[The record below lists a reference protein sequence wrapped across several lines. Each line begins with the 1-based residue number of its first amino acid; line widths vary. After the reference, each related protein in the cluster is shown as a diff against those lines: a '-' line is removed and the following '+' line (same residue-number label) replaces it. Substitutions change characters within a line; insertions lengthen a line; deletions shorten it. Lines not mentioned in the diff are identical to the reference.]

1 MRRIEL
7 LGPAKDVECGITAI
21 RCGADAV
28 YIGAQKFGA
37 RQAAGN
43 SVDDIKQVVDFA
55 HQYYGKV
62 YVTLNTLLYDDEL
75 RPAEKLIHQL
85 YKIGVDGL
93 IVQDAGICELEL
105 PPLPLIAS
113 TQMDNCNVEKV
124 KFLEDVGFSR
134 VILARELTIEQIK
147 KIRAATTIELEFFV
161 HGALCVSASGRCYMS
176 YALGGRSGNRGE
188 CAQPCRKLY
197 SLKNKDGGVLV
208 ENRHLLSLRDMC
220 LSEYLEDLIE
230 AGVCCFKIEGRLK
243 DAGYVGNVTGYYRE
257 KLDEI
262 FARNGDMRAD
272 SSGKVDLGFVPDPTK
287 TFCRG
292 FTDYG
297 IDGKIGKI
305 AAIDSPKSIG
315 QYIGEVIEAG
325 RDFFTVDSDV
335 ELHNADGICFFDSNK
350 NLQGAVINRIEH
362 GRIYP
367 QKMEGVHA
375 GVKIY
380 RNLDHLFLK
389 QLKRLDVQRKID
401 ISLVLKDAENGVA
414 LCGQD
419 SDGNKAIFEMVFAK
433 EAAIKK
439 EAALN
444 TISTQLQKT
453 GNSIFRCI
461 DFKLATADVYFFP
474 VSVLK
479 ELKRGLF
486 EKMIEI
492 REANRVVRK
501 GGIIKNNVSY
511 PQSVLDYS
519 GNVLNEKARR
529 FYKRHGV
536 ETIEPAAESGVDM
549 AGKIVM
555 STKYCIRRELGLCQG
570 QLRQEAE
577 PMFLEDGQGRGFE
590 IRFRCGDCGMEIILR

>member
-7 LGPAKDVECGITAI
+7 LGPAKDVQCGITAI

-43 SVDDIKQVVDFA
+43 SVEEIKQVVDFA
-55 HQYYGKV
+55 HQYYCKV
-62 YVTLNTLLYDDEL
+62 YVALNTLLYDDEL
-75 RPAEKLIHQL
+75 LQAEKLIHQL
-85 YKIGVDGL
+85 YAVGVDGL
-93 IVQDAGICELEL
+93 IVQDVGICELEL

-113 TQMDNCNVEKV
+113 TQMDNCSVEKV
-124 KFLEDVGFSR
+124 NFLEEIGFSR
-134 VILARELTIEQIK
+134 VILARELTLEQIK
-147 KIRAATTIELEFFV
+147 KIRAATTVELEFFV
-161 HGALCVSASGRCYMS
+161 HGALCVGASGRCYMS

-197 SLKNKDGGVLV
+197 SLKDKQGGVLV

-220 LSEYLEDLIE
+220 LSGYLEDLIE
-230 AGVCCFKIEGRLK
+230 AGVCSFKIEGRLK
-243 DAGYVGNVTGYYRE
+243 DAAYVGNVTGYYRE

-262 FARNGDMRAD
+262 FGRNGMRAD
-272 SSGKVDLGFVPDPTK
+272 SSGSVDLGFVPDPVK
-287 TFCRG
+287 TFSRG

-297 IDGKIGKI
+297 VSGKIGKI

-315 QYIGEVIEAG
+315 QYIGEVIEAD
-325 RDFFTVDSDV
+325 RDSFMVDSEI

-350 NLQGAVINRIEH
+350 NLQGAVINRIEN
-362 GRIYP
+362 GRVYP
-367 QKMEGVHA
+367 QKMEGIHA

-389 QLKRLDVQRKID
+389 QFKGLDVQRKID
-401 ISLVLKDAENGVA
+401 ISLILKDAGNRVA
-414 LCGQD
+414 LCGED
-419 SDGNKAIFEMVFAK
+419 CDGNKAIFEKVFAK

-444 TISTQLQKT
+444 TITTQLQKS
-453 GNSIFRCI
+453 GNSIFRCV
-461 DFKLATADVYFFP
+461 DFKLATAEVYFFP
-474 VSVLK
+474 VSILK

-492 REANRVVRK
+492 REANRVIKK
-501 GGIIKNNVSY
+501 GRIIKNNVTY
-511 PQSVLDYS
+511 PESFLNYT
-519 GNVLNEKARR
+519 GNVLNEKAKQ

-536 ETIEPAAESGVDM
+536 KTIEPAAESGLDM
-549 AGKIVM
+549 ADKTVM

-570 QLRQEAE
+570 QLSKNAE
-577 PMFLEDGQGRGFE
+577 PLFLEDEQGLCFE
-590 IRFRCGDCGMEIILR
+590 IRFRCGDCGMEIMLR